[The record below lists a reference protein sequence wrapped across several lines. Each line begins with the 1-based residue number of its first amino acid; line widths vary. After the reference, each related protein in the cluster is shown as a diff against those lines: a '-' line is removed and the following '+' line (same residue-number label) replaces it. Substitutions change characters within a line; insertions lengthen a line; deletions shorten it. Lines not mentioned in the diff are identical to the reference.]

1 MNENDQSVQSEQ
13 NDANEGDPMDL
24 GGQVAVVTG
33 AGSGIGLAIARE
45 FATAGASVAIADI
58 DADRAELAARQLSE
72 LGATA
77 IGLPVDV
84 ASREAV
90 RGLFAGVEER
100 LGPVDVL
107 VNNAGIS
114 IDHGVRN
121 ITEEEWART
130 VAVNQTGVFL
140 CSQAA
145 AASMIPRRGGRIVN
159 VASRAWLGWY
169 GQLAYASSKG
179 GVVSATRSLAIEL
192 AKYGITVNC
201 LAPGLIDT
209 PLLRR
214 EPQEVMDRLLLAQ
227 PMGTLGE
234 PADVAW
240 AARYFASPASRS
252 VTGQVLYVCG
262 GKSLYAQPARA

>member
-1 MNENDQSVQSEQ
+1 
-13 NDANEGDPMDL
+13 MDL

-33 AGSGIGLAIARE
+33 AGSGIGLEIARE
-45 FATAGASVAIADI
+45 FATAGASVALADI

-72 LGATA
+72 LGAKA
-77 IGLPVDV
+77 VGLPVDV

-90 RGLFAGVEER
+90 TRLFAEVEER

-121 ITEEEWART
+121 ITDEEWAKT

-145 AASMIPRRGGRIVN
+145 ATSMIPRRTGRIVN

-179 GVVSATRSLAIEL
+179 AVVSATRSLAIEL

-234 PADVAW
+234 ASDVAW